1 MARAKK
7 TVETDTVQQD
17 GAGGEPVIDNESTDM
32 SDDGLASP
40 ISDGLVNGEP
50 VFEPVAPIDMGLEL
64 QVTNHG
70 DRCWVGVIK
79 QWIEEGQSFLTFESE
94 SEKQRLIMTLVQL
107 NMFANYDRFEWVG

>member
-7 TVETDTVQQD
+7 TVETGTVQQD
-17 GAGGEPVIDNESTDM
+17 DTGENPVIDNEQANRG
-32 SDDGLASP
+32 DDLESGVPDELANDESM
-40 ISDGLVNGEP
+40 
-50 VFEPVAPIDMGLEL
+50 FEPIAPMDMGLEL

-79 QWIEEGQSFLTFESE
+79 QWIEEGQSFLTFETE